1 VLLYRPVTIPGHHG
15 PRYFSELLIV
25 AYLLP
30 RVVFVAIAWAMTCG
44 LINQLWPEADPLNFG
59 VAAASW
65 ACGGF
70 AYFAYLRKLR
80 REIADLQRNRRYRAV
95 GSTI

>member
-1 VLLYRPVTIPGHHG
+1 MSLYRPVTIPAH
-15 PRYFSELLIV
+15 RIM

-44 LINQLWPEADPLNFG
+44 LIKQLWPEAAPLIFG
-59 VAAASW
+59 VAAAS
-65 ACGGF
+65 CGGF

-80 REIADLQRNRRYRAV
+80 REIADLQRNRRYRTD